1 MSTVIQAAELNATHI
16 GRIVQISIATERA
29 FSEKHAPIGGELR
42 AVSHDPE
49 HTFLTLRGIA
59 PTFAR
64 NELRGPF
71 GDQFALDHTD
81 VVAVDAFA
89 PAGSR

>member
-1 MSTVIQAAELNATHI
+1 MSTLTKAAELNATHI

-29 FSEKHAPIGGELR
+29 FSEKHAPIGGELMT
-42 AVSHDPE
+42 VSHDPE
-49 HTFLTLRGIA
+49 RTFLTLRGIA
-59 PTFAR
+59 PTLAR
-64 NELRGPF
+64 NDLRGPG

-81 VVAVDAFA
+81 VVAVEAFA